1 MNDLILFQI
10 ESFNPSFFLKYCT
23 GLTFF
28 HLQPLPFVLILV
40 LPIWLLYMPWVNEW
54 SKKGFWNSWEGLI
67 TLYFHFYLWMCPL
80 PLKEDFKH
88 WISAEGFSIFRSGNY
103 ETRISSW
110 IKCHSFTQKGRFQVF
125 AFTKAAEP
133 QYKRKQRHAKFI
145 CSLLD
150 TLIWCTV
157 AIVWHV

>member
-54 SKKGFWNSWEGLI
+54 SKKGLWNSWEGLI
-67 TLYFHFYLWMCPL
+67 KLYFHFYLWMCPL
-80 PLKEDFKH
+80 PLKADFEH
-88 WISAEGFSIFRSGNY
+88 RISAEGFSIFRSGNY

-110 IKCHSFTQKGRFQVF
+110 IKCHSFTQKGHFQVF
-125 AFTKAAEP
+125 AFTEAAEP
-133 QYKRKQRHAKFI
+133 RYKKKQRYAKFI

-150 TLIWCTV
+150 ALIWCTV